1 MLGAKDDKKKEKKED
16 SEKSIRD
23 NIRKSLKDILTLR
36 YSSFSVVLS
45 WCFSIKG
52 IMIEVSC
59 PFCIFCVEQRFWK
72 RYCQMDLFCQ
82 IVFFGQKLFP
92 K

>member
-23 NIRKSLKDILTLR
+23 NIKKSLKDILTLR

-52 IMIEVSC
+52 IMIKVFC
-59 PFCIFCVEQRFWK
+59 PFYIFSNSVCSGIFENVTAKWTSFVK
-72 RYCQMDLFCQ
+72 
-82 IVFFGQKLFP
+82 
-92 K
+92 

>member
-23 NIRKSLKDILTLR
+23 NIKKSLKDILTLR

-45 WCFSIKG
+45 
-52 IMIEVSC
+52 
-59 PFCIFCVEQRFWK
+59 
-72 RYCQMDLFCQ
+72 
-82 IVFFGQKLFP
+82 
-92 K
+92 

>member
-36 YSSFSVVLS
+36 YSSFFVILS
-45 WCFSIKG
+45 
-52 IMIEVSC
+52 
-59 PFCIFCVEQRFWK
+59 
-72 RYCQMDLFCQ
+72 
-82 IVFFGQKLFP
+82 
-92 K
+92 

>member
-23 NIRKSLKDILTLR
+23 NIRKSLKDILALR

-45 WCFSIKG
+45 CCFSIKG

-59 PFCIFCVEQRFWK
+59 PFYIFCV
-72 RYCQMDLFCQ
+72 
-82 IVFFGQKLFP
+82 
-92 K
+92 

>member
-1 MLGAKDDKKKEKKED
+1 MLGAKEDKKKEKKED

-45 WCFSIKG
+45 
-52 IMIEVSC
+52 
-59 PFCIFCVEQRFWK
+59 
-72 RYCQMDLFCQ
+72 
-82 IVFFGQKLFP
+82 
-92 K
+92 

>member
-59 PFCIFCVEQRFWK
+59 PFCISVWSR
-72 RYCQMDLFCQ
+72 
-82 IVFFGQKLFP
+82 VFENVAAKWTSSV